1 MSNIKTS
8 IICRVK
14 KVVYHNKDNGYSV
27 LSVISDT
34 EDGPFSVCGTLK
46 GMPEGSVLR
55 CQGIWKDHVVYGRQF
70 MVESWEEGKADEVKT
85 LICSRTR
92 TNCRPVYGTWGNM
105 LRHNP
110 DIAEKVKYVT
120 EVFLTEVEKEYDD
133 ADYNYRDSCIEVS
146 ATAHVK
152 AVYYA
157 VYNGQKYSLITCS
170 FTTYGSHTID
180 DLDDDDVYNIEI
192 LDDWDIVERHAR
204 KSSVF
209 FGIEDFYGLCD
220 LDFHASG
227 VPTCEDK
234 MREKHYKAHPH
245 DQEDYT
251 IEDMEYDLESALE
264 KAFSDAGIEYE
275 DGEYQCSRMFSRSK
289 ISGEFC

>member
-27 LSVISDT
+27 LSVVSDT
-34 EDGPFSVCGTLK
+34 EVGPFSVCGILK
-46 GMPEGSVLR
+46 GMPAGNVLH

-85 LICSRTR
+85 FAGSRTS
-92 TNCRPVYGTWGNM
+92 TNSRPVYGTWGNM

-110 DIAEKVKYVT
+110 EIAEKVKYVT
-120 EVFLTEVEKEYDD
+120 EVFLTDVEKEYDN
-133 ADYNYRDSCIEVS
+133 ADYDYVCSCIEVP

-170 FTTYGSHTID
+170 FTTYGSFTID
-180 DLDDDDVYNIEI
+180 DLNEGEVYCIEN
-192 LDDWDIVERHAR
+192 LDAWDIVERHVQ
-204 KSSVF
+204 KNSVF
-209 FGIEDFYGLCD
+209 LEITDFDGLCK
-220 LDFHASG
+220 LNFHASG

-234 MREKHYKAHPH
+234 MREKHYKGKHSLK
-245 DQEDYT
+245 YK
-251 IEDMEYDLESALE
+251 L
-264 KAFSDAGIEYE
+264 
-275 DGEYQCSRMFSRSK
+275 
-289 ISGEFC
+289 